1 MRVLTCVV
9 LLFAVFTLVTVSPAQ
24 QSPTTP
30 VPNLITYG
38 GTLILSSDM
47 GVPAKTVGVTFAIY
61 RQQDGGAP
69 IWLETQNVMPDSGGH
84 YSVLL
89 GSTRAEGI
97 PADLFNTQEQRWLGV
112 QVQGEAEQSR
122 VLLVS
127 VPYAMKAADAE
138 TVGGLPPSAFLKAT
152 PSQSIAVEQV
162 SSSSNPGLLSP
173 ALGGTGSAGFLP
185 IWSNSATLGN
195 SALFQSGTGAA
206 AKVGINLA
214 SPASTLDVNGA
225 GTIRGLLKLPAIG
238 TATATAGS
246 KSQAEDFVASSFNS
260 GTQAAVN
267 QTFQWQAEPAANN
280 TASPAGTLNL
290 LFASGT
296 VVPAETELKISNK
309 GVFSFATGQ
318 TFPGTGTVT
327 NIASGTGLT
336 GGPITKTGTLS
347 IASAGVTNAMLQHSA
362 VTVNA
367 VQT

>member
-30 VPNLITYG
+30 VPNLITYS

-112 QVQGEAEQSR
+112 QVQGEAEQAR

-138 TVGGLPPSAFLKAT
+138 TIGGRPASAFVLAAPPNANPAIATTPSEASGLAAPPTSSNVTTTGGTANTIPLFTTPTNIQNSILTQTGTKAVNVGGKL
-152 PSQSIAVEQV
+152 
-162 SSSSNPGLLSP
+162 N
-173 ALGGTGSAGFLP
+173 
-185 IWSNSATLGN
+185 
-195 SALFQSGTGAA
+195 
-206 AKVGINLA
+206 
-214 SPASTLDVNGA
+214 
-225 GTIRGLLKLPAIG
+225 LPATGRRLRSRGSIPSPEILWPRCS
-238 TATATAGS
+238 TAAPRRRCRRP
-246 KSQAEDFVASSFNS
+246 FS
-260 GTQAAVN
+260 GR
-267 QTFQWQAEPAANN
+267 
-280 TASPAGTLNL
+280 
-290 LFASGT
+290 
-296 VVPAETELKISNK
+296 
-309 GVFSFATGQ
+309 
-318 TFPGTGTVT
+318 
-327 NIASGTGLT
+327 
-336 GGPITKTGTLS
+336 LS
-347 IASAGVTNAMLQHSA
+347 R
-362 VTVNA
+362 
-367 VQT
+367 